1 MSNSIVKHRKHG
13 NVNRSIIYLKNMIQR
28 APQKRKGFTLIELL
42 VVIAIIAILAGL
54 LLPAL
59 AKAKEK
65 AIKIQCANNLKQ
77 WGIAMNMYAG
87 DNNNSFLDC
96 STGTGAADLSWMPL
110 NADTVFYRAYLYKNR
125 PGANK
130 KDRAVNDVIYC
141 PSSDYHR
148 SYEALNNPV
157 NLIGYFYLPGR
168 DRNGWPYDSVGLGEW
183 HYKKKLG
190 GKYRLAPIISD
201 QLQSLNYS
209 PTTKTADW
217 ISGSFKLASHRGNQ
231 NAPTGGQFLFEDGH
245 VQWYKFDIK
254 NAPGTIDLGSK
265 AGGWGLFYRPANI
278 QTNL

>member
-1 MSNSIVKHRKHG
+1 
-13 NVNRSIIYLKNMIQR
+13 MIMIK
-28 APQKRKGFTLIELL
+28 PTPKKTDGFTLIELL

-59 AKAKEK
+59 SKAKEK

-110 NADTVFYRAYLYKNR
+110 NADTVFYRPYLYKNR
-125 PGANK
+125 PGANG

-141 PSSDYHR
+141 PASDYHR
-148 SYEALNNPV
+148 AYESLNNPP

-168 DRNGWPYDSVGLGEW
+168 DKLGWPYDSAGLGEW
-183 HYKKKLG
+183 HYKKKFG
-190 GKYRLAPIISD
+190 TKYRLTPLISD
-201 QLQSLNYS
+201 QLQSLNYNAS
-209 PTTKTADW
+209 RGTVDW
-217 ISGSFKLASHRGNQ
+217 VSGSVKLASHRGQN
-231 NAPTGGQFLFEDGH
+231 NAPTGGQFVFEDGH

-254 NAPGTIDLGSK
+254 NPRGTIDIGSS
-265 AGGWGLFYRPANI
+265 AGSWALFYKPANI

>member
-1 MSNSIVKHRKHG
+1 
-13 NVNRSIIYLKNMIQR
+13 MIN
-28 APQKRKGFTLIELL
+28 PQDKKTNGFTLIELL

-65 AIKIQCANNLKQ
+65 AVKIQCANNLKQ
-77 WGIAMNMYAG
+77 WGIAMTMYAG

-96 STGTGAADLSWMPL
+96 SSSTGAADLSWMPL
-110 NADTVFYRAYLYKNR
+110 NTDTVFYRPYLYKNR

-148 SYEALNNPV
+148 SYESQNNPP

-168 DRNGWPYDSVGLGEW
+168 DKSGWPYDSVGLGEW
-183 HYKKKLG
+183 HWKKKFG
-190 GKYRLAPIISD
+190 TKYRLAPIISD
-201 QLQSLNYS
+201 QLQSLDYS
-209 PTTKTADW
+209 AASATANW
-217 ISGSFKLASHRGNQ
+217 VNGTYKLASHRSQN

-254 NAPGTIDLGSK
+254 NPSRTIDIGSS
-265 AGGWGLFYRPANI
+265 AGSWSLFYKPANI